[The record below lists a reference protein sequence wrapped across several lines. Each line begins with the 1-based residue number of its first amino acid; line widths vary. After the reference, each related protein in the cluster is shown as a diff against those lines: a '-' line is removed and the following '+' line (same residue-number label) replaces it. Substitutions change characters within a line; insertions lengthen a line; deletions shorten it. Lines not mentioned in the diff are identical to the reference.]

1 MGRLQ
6 GGEIK
11 MIYNKGMTTN
21 DLFLRAFYRHP
32 KKMALID
39 GKYKYS
45 YTELNKESNRLANA
59 IQSLGVKK
67 GDKVALL
74 AKNCKEFVF
83 IYLGLSKIGVVMVP
97 LNYRCVAKEL
107 EYMLN
112 DCGAS
117 LLVFEAEYAQTITQ
131 LKEFVPQLSKYISI
145 GECDLPFVTTFDAF
159 ISKSSPT
166 EPNVNVLEDDECAIL
181 YTSGTTGKPKG
192 AVITHRT
199 RVSCTVNILMDG
211 SVEEGG
217 TSLQGGPLFHAG
229 AQNIGLLP
237 YLSAGGAI
245 ALIPFLSPEQI
256 SKAIETEK
264 VTHIVTVPTIL
275 HNMLEEGS
283 FDKFNFT
290 SLRKIY
296 YGGSAISLTDLER
309 ILKRL
314 PKVEFFQGYGQTESA
329 QLTVLKPEYHAT
341 KFGRTGRP
349 HLLVDLRVVD
359 KNDQDVLPGN
369 AGEVVT
375 RGPHLMKGYLNLPK
389 ANEGAFRNG
398 WFHTGDVAQ
407 IDEDRFITIAGRK
420 TEMIISGGENIYPR
434 EIEIV
439 LSANPKISEVVV
451 FGIPDEKWGESVCA
465 GVILKEGESL
475 TEEEVIKYCKENL
488 ASYKKPRKVVFCSSF
503 PKNPLGKVQKEEL
516 KKQVLEGI
524 RRKD

>member
-1 MGRLQ
+1 
-6 GGEIK
+6 

-32 KKMALID
+32 GEKALID
-39 GKYKYS
+39 GRFKYS
-45 YTELNKESNRLANA
+45 YEDLNKESSRLANA
-59 IQSLGVKK
+59 ILSLGIKK

-83 IYLGLSKIGVVMVP
+83 MYLGLSKIGGVMVP
-97 LNYRCVAKEL
+97 LNYRCVAREL

-112 DCGAS
+112 DCEAKV
-117 LLVFEAEYAQTITQ
+117 LVFEAEYAQTVAE
-131 LKEFVPQLSKYISI
+131 LRNHVPKLSKYISI
-145 GECDLPFVTTFDAF
+145 GECDLLFVTSYEIFV
-159 ISKSSPT
+159 SKASAA
-166 EPNVNVLEDDECAIL
+166 EPNMEVSEDDECGIL

-192 AVITHRT
+192 SVITHRT
-199 RVSCTVNILMDG
+199 RAACTVNMLMDG

-217 TSLQGGPLFHAG
+217 ISLQASPLFHAG
-229 AQNIGLLP
+229 AQNIALLP
-237 YLSAGGAI
+237 YLSVGGAV
-245 ALIPFLSPEQI
+245 ALIPFLSPEGI

-275 HNMLEEGS
+275 HNMLEEGA
-283 FDKFNFT
+283 FDRFDFS

-309 ILKRL
+309 ILNRL

-329 QLTVLKPEYHAT
+329 QLTVLKPEYHVT

-359 KNDQDVLPGN
+359 ESDQDVPPGGT
-369 AGEVVT
+369 GEVVT

-389 ANEGAFRNG
+389 ANEEAFRNG

-407 IDEDRFITIAGRK
+407 VDEGGFITIAGRK
-420 TEMIISGGENIYPR
+420 TEMIISGAENIYPR

-439 LSANPKISEVVV
+439 LNTHPKIKEVSV

-465 GVILKEGESL
+465 GVILKENETL
-475 TEEEVIKYCKENL
+475 TEEEVIGYCRQNL
-488 ASYKKPRKVVFCSSF
+488 ASYKKPRKVIFYKSF
-503 PKNPLGKVQKEEL
+503 PKNPVGKILKEEL
-516 KKQVLEGI
+516 KKEFWKGVS
-524 RRKD
+524 RKV

>member
-1 MGRLQ
+1 
-6 GGEIK
+6 
-11 MIYNKGMTTN
+11 MIFNKGMTTN

-32 KKMALID
+32 GKKALID
-39 GKYKYS
+39 GRYKYS
-45 YTELNKESNRLANA
+45 YEDLNKESNRLANA
-59 IQSLGVKK
+59 ILSLGIKK
-67 GDKVALL
+67 GEKVALL

-83 IYLGLSKIGVVMVP
+83 MYLGLSKIGGVMVP
-97 LNYRCVAKEL
+97 LNYRCVAREL

-112 DCGAS
+112 DCGANV
-117 LLVFEAEYAQTITQ
+117 LVFEGEYAQTVAQ
-131 LKEFVPQLSKYISI
+131 LKELVPQLSTFVSI
-145 GECDLPFVTTFDAF
+145 GECDLPFITTYDAF
-159 ISKSSPT
+159 VSKPSIA
-166 EPNVNVLEDDECAIL
+166 EPNVNVLEDDECSIL

-199 RVSCTVNILMDG
+199 RVACTVNMLMDG

-217 TSLQGGPLFHAG
+217 ISLQASPLFHAG

-237 YLSAGGAI
+237 YLSTGGAV

-256 SKAIETEK
+256 SKTIETEK

-283 FDKFNFT
+283 FDKFDFS

-329 QLTVLKPEYHAT
+329 QLTVLKPEYHVT

-359 KNDQDVLPGN
+359 ENDQDVPPRGT
-369 AGEVVT
+369 GEVVT

-389 ANEGAFRNG
+389 ANEEAFRNG

-439 LSANPKISEVVV
+439 LNTHPEISEVAV

-465 GVILKEGESL
+465 AVILKEGKTL
-475 TEEEVIKYCKENL
+475 TEEKVINYCKENL
-488 ASYKKPRKVVFCSSF
+488 ASYKKPRKVVFCTAF
-503 PKNPLGKVQKEEL
+503 PKNPVGKVQKDEL

-524 RRKD
+524 GRKD

>member
-1 MGRLQ
+1 
-6 GGEIK
+6 
-11 MIYNKGMTTN
+11 MIYNKGMTTSN
-21 DLFLRAFYRHP
+21 LFLRAFYRHP
-32 KKMALID
+32 EEKALID
-39 GKYKYS
+39 GRYKYS
-45 YTELNKESNRLANA
+45 YEDLKKESNRLANA
-59 IQSLGVKK
+59 ILSLGIKK
-67 GDKVALL
+67 GEKVALL

-83 IYLGLSKIGVVMVP
+83 MYLGLSKIGVVMVP
-97 LNYRCVAKEL
+97 LNYRCVAREL

-112 DCGAS
+112 DCGANV
-117 LLVFEAEYAQTITQ
+117 LVFEAEYAQTVAQ
-131 LKEFVPQLSKYISI
+131 LKELVPKLSKFVSI
-145 GECDLPFVTTFDAF
+145 GECDLPFTTLYDAF
-159 ISKSSPT
+159 TSKSSTT

-192 AVITHRT
+192 AAITHRT
-199 RVSCTVNILMDG
+199 RVACTVNMLMDG

-217 TSLQGGPLFHAG
+217 ISLQASPLFHAG

-245 ALIPFLSPEQI
+245 ALIPLLSPEQI
-256 SKAIETEK
+256 SIAIETEK

-283 FDKFNFT
+283 FDKFDFS

-329 QLTVLKPEYHAT
+329 QLTVLRPEYHRT

-359 KNDQDVLPGN
+359 ENDCDVLPGN
-369 AGEVVT
+369 AGEVIT
-375 RGPHLMKGYLNLPK
+375 RGPHLMKGYLNRPE
-389 ANEGAFRNG
+389 ANEEAFRNG

-439 LSANPKISEVVV
+439 LNTHPKISEVAV

-465 GVILKEGESL
+465 AVILKEGESL

-488 ASYKKPRKVVFCSSF
+488 ASYKKPRKVVFRSSF
-503 PKNPLGKVQKEEL
+503 PKNPVGKVQKEEL
-516 KKQVLEGI
+516 KKEFWKGVA
-524 RRKD
+524 RKV